1 MSVSS
6 AKETAYYV
14 KLQALIQ
21 ALLEDTVNFEE
32 EALRKVGGKEILSFI
47 DRDQRVIM
55 ALNNLYIL
63 KLLEYVERDDWDYTP
78 ADLEFLIG
86 YVSNKYP
93 LRAKVEDFMK
103 RVREALRG

>member
-1 MSVSS
+1 MSVS
-6 AKETAYYV
+6 ARETAYYV

-32 EALRKVGGKEILSFI
+32 EALRNVGGKEILSFI
-47 DRDQRVIM
+47 DRDPRVAI

-63 KLLEYVERDDWDYTP
+63 KLLEYIEKDTWDYTP
-78 ADLEFLIG
+78 AELEFLIG
-86 YVSNKYP
+86 YVTNKYP

-103 RVREALRG
+103 KIREALRK